1 MSRPTYDAVVVGLGV
16 MGGAVAHHLARRG
29 MRVLALDRH
38 RPPHAHGS
46 SHGRTR
52 VIRAAYFEHASYV
65 PLVRRAY
72 ELWRALPQDD
82 GDPLLRVTGAV
93 VVGHDGS
100 TVVQGS
106 IGSAREHEIPHEVL
120 SADDLASRFP
130 ALRPEADA
138 VGVWEPGAGALRA
151 DACVEAQLRAAAEAG
166 ADLRFD
172 DPVSAWRGTEDGVEV
187 QTSDGSYSAGA
198 LVVAAG
204 AWTPA
209 LVRDLPL
216 RIERQVQIW
225 FRPGGRAPELEAGRM
240 PVFLWDT
247 GDGRLFYGIPDF
259 GDGLK
264 TARHH
269 GGASFQT
276 PAEVPRDVSGADV
289 DEVRAFLR
297 RRIPGADSP
306 PVAASVCLYT
316 NTPSH
321 HFLVDRHS
329 TSRRVWIVSACS
341 GHGFK
346 FAPAIGE
353 AVAAWVESDVRP
365 AILDGFSFQRASAH
379 DPVDPVHPVDPPAHA
394 G

>member
-1 MSRPTYDAVVVGLGV
+1 MARPTYDAVVVGLGAL
-16 MGGAVAHHLARRG
+16 GGAIAHHLARG
-29 MRVLALDRH
+29 GSRVLGLDRH

-52 VIRAAYFEHASYV
+52 VIRAAYFEHPSYV

-72 ELWRALPQDD
+72 DLWGALPQDEA
-82 GDPLLRVTGAV
+82 DPLLRVTGAV
-93 VVGHDGS
+93 VVGHGESSVVRGS
-100 TVVQGS
+100 TH
-106 IGSAREHEIPHEVL
+106 SAREHGIPHEVL
-120 SADDLASRFP
+120 SADEIARRFP
-130 ALRPEADA
+130 ALRPDPDA

-151 DACVEAQLRAAAEAG
+151 DACVESQLRAAGEAG
-166 ADLRFD
+166 AELRFD
-172 DPVSAWRGTEDGVEV
+172 DPVSSWRGTESGVEV
-187 QTSDGSYSAGA
+187 QTSNGSYSAGA
-198 LVVAAG
+198 LVIAAG
-204 AWTPA
+204 AWTPG

-216 RIERQVQIW
+216 QIERQVQIW
-225 FRPGGRAPELEAGRM
+225 FRPPVQATELEAGRM

-247 GDGRLFYGIPDF
+247 GDGRLFYGLPDF
-259 GDGLK
+259 GDGIK

-269 GGASFQT
+269 GGSTFRS
-276 PAEVPRDVSGADV
+276 PAEVPRDVDGADV
-289 DEVRAFLR
+289 IEVRAFLR

-353 AVAAWVESDVRP
+353 AVAAWVGSDDRP
-365 AILDGFSFQRASAH
+365 AILDGFSLKRASEVEPE
-379 DPVDPVHPVDPPAHA
+379 DPLVRA